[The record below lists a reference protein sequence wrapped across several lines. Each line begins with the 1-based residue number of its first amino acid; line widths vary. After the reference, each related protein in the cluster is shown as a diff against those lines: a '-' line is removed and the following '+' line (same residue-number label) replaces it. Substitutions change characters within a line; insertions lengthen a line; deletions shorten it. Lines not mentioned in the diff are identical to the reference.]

1 MNKEMENTINQQL
14 LPCPFCGGKP
24 VIRKSRRF
32 IPARFDKSVI
42 IRCSVCD
49 TKTAGLQLKEAV
61 ASWNKRTEKCEEP
74 VEVVSMQPIKQKPE
88 ISVNR
93 TDISELG
100 FSKNTYNAL
109 RRSKN
114 CCLEDLMGMTEKD
127 LFKIRNLGK
136 KGAEEVLQVCRE
148 YGRL

>member
-49 TKTAGLQLKEAV
+49 TKTAGLQLNKAV

-88 ISVNR
+88 IAVSRR
-93 TDISELG
+93 TSPSWDSAKIHTMHSAG
-100 FSKNTYNAL
+100 QKIVVSKT
-109 RRSKN
+109 
-114 CCLEDLMGMTEKD
+114 
-127 LFKIRNLGK
+127 
-136 KGAEEVLQVCRE
+136 
-148 YGRL
+148 